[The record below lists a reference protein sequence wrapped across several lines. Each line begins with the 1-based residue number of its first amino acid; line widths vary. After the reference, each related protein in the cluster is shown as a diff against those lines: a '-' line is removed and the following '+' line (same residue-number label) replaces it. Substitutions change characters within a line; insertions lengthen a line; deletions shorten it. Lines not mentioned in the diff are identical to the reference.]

1 MPCRLRVPRR
11 LDERDENRGESAG
24 FRRFARGGAG
34 IGGKRSGGRFIGR
47 GGADADSTRF
57 SLNSRGDE
65 RIEYV
70 VDKIEANSVIQQ
82 LIADMILLPH
92 ASIPSLYT
100 YTGFHVSPFEI
111 PEGVSSSLQW
121 NFPLDYFFQGMSR
134 ILQQDQIFV
143 IPKIGPI
150 MV

>member
-1 MPCRLRVPRR
+1 M
-11 LDERDENRGESAG
+11 
-24 FRRFARGGAG
+24 
-34 IGGKRSGGRFIGR
+34 
-47 GGADADSTRF
+47 
-57 SLNSRGDE
+57 
-65 RIEYV
+65 

-100 YTGFHVSPFEI
+100 YAGFHVSPFEI
-111 PEGVSSSLQW
+111 PEGVSSRLQW
-121 NFPLDYFFQGMSR
+121 NFPVDYFFQGMSR

-150 MV
+150 LV